1 MYKLT
6 HLHLHTNVDSLTFTY
21 KWASSVFSAF
31 VCMRNSFI
39 CEIIHPHVT
48 WLIHE
53 WHMTR
58 FFRDATYPCEWQ
70 NWSSVAAAAISNA
83 TSCCISDRYDSFTSV
98 LHTRH
103 TSFICKMMSSDV
115 RRLIQTWQ
123 GMTPSHVP
131 CSWFIWQAWFTSVA
145 WLIHWLHDS
154 SICDMIHPYVTWLI
168 HKRYD
173 SSTCCMTHPYV
184 WHDSFASIIHLWHGS
199 SICDMT
205 HPYMT
210 RLIHR
215 WNDSSIRYI
224 LIHMRDMTHSYVWHD
239 SFICVTW

>member
-1 MYKLT
+1 
-6 HLHLHTNVDSLTFTY
+6 
-21 KWASSVFSAF
+21 
-31 VCMRNSFI
+31 MRNDSFI

-98 LHTRH
+98 LHMSH
-103 TSFICKMMSSDV
+103 KSFICKMISSDV

-131 CSWFIWQAWFTSVA
+131 CSWFICDKLDWQVW
-145 WLIHWLHDS
+145 HDS
-154 SICDMIHPYVTWLI
+154 STDYMTRPFVTWFIHMWHDWLI

-210 RLIHR
+210 WLIHQ
-215 WNDSSIRYI
+215 W
-224 LIHMRDMTHSYVWHD
+224 
-239 SFICVTW
+239 